1 MRCAMWF
8 RSARVRSRCRS
19 SPGFTNRAGTSSS
32 CSTCWERWRSSLLPQ
47 HCCSRRRKRKPPQ
60 KKWRP
65 SPPTYEEGSTMK
77 SLHAVALC
85 TPLLTGAATA
95 QTIGIVTTPAG
106 TFSNTAGQAIAKV
119 LVDKAKLRAIVQAQA
134 STGFDEVESG
144 TADFNVSNSFD
155 ATFYATGT
163 GEYEG
168 QGGKPAM
175 RYTGSLIP
183 YRVAMHVRSD
193 SDVRGIADLTGKR
206 VSSEFN
212 AQKTIA
218 RIIEAHLANAG
229 LGYKDV
235 VRVPAPNVAR
245 QAEDFMR
252 GKVDVMFF
260 ALGSPDVKQAHAS
273 VGGVRVL
280 GVNTAPDAIRRTEAL
295 LPGAY
300 VIEVSPGPAGEGITK
315 PIPLIAFALVLS
327 P

>member
-1 MRCAMWF
+1 
-8 RSARVRSRCRS
+8 
-19 SPGFTNRAGTSSS
+19 
-32 CSTCWERWRSSLLPQ
+32 
-47 HCCSRRRKRKPPQ
+47 
-60 KKWRP
+60 
-65 SPPTYEEGSTMK
+65 MK
-77 SLHAVALC
+77 SLQILACCCLA
-85 TPLLTGAATA
+85 PLIGAAGA
-95 QTIGIVTTPAG
+95 QTVGIVTTPAG

-168 QGGKPAM
+168 HGGKPAM

-193 SDVRGIADLTGKR
+193 SDIRGIADLRGKR

-245 QAEDFMR
+245 QAEDFMS

-260 ALGSPDVKQAHAS
+260 ALGSPAVKQAHAS

-280 GVNTAPDAIRRTEAL
+280 GVNTAPEAIKRTEAL

-300 VIEVSPGPAGEGITK
+300 VIEVSPGPAVEGITK
-315 PIPLIAFALVLS
+315 PTPLIAFDMVLITNSKVPEDVVYRVVKGLHDNKQDLVSVFAPFALFQPQNMAKPLQGVQLHAGAAKYYREIGLAK
-327 P
+327 